1 MNGNSVSKDQWIIV
15 EPIDN
20 CNSRSNGSVYRK
32 KPGRHL
38 IPPQL
43 MAGSGAAIDNQSFA
57 ATMDS
62 MQKTNQALMAE
73 IIKAF
78 TEKGS
83 SQKKKH
89 LGNSRILFQ

>member
-1 MNGNSVSKDQWIIV
+1 
-15 EPIDN
+15 
-20 CNSRSNGSVYRK
+20 
-32 KPGRHL
+32 
-38 IPPQL
+38 